1 MTQAAPIIGSALDRL
16 QPTRHLPPYWLY
28 VAPPLRGGQH
38 NDKPTSGTVNMR
50 HIAMKAQ
57 WTDFITLLKRE
68 VVPALGCTEPMSV
81 ALAAANCRK
90 LLGQVPTRVSVWVSG
105 NLFKNGMGVGV
116 PGTGMIGLPVAAA
129 VGITGGNPDAGLE
142 VLKALTPA
150 QVEEAKSLLPAIKV
164 DVKDVPDVLYA
175 EVLAQV
181 EGHSARVVICTDH
194 TRIILMERDGEVLMA
209 QDSAPGVQIQA
220 APSSKPAMTLREI
233 VEFALQ
239 VPLAEIDFIREAA
252 TMNQALADEGLQG
265 YGLRIG
271 KILTEQVERKLLSD
285 DLMTLAMRLSSAAS
299 DARMDGAMLP
309 AMSNSGSGN
318 QGIAATMP
326 VVAAARFLQ
335 ASDEQL
341 TRALVMSHLVAI
353 YIKTYQNKLSALCA
367 ASTAAMGAGAAITWL
382 LGGQFEQ
389 ISHCINNMIGDV
401 SGIICDGAGSA
412 CSMKVSTST
421 SAAVK
426 SSLMAINNLHVP
438 QSEGIVS
445 DDVDQ
450 TIANLGRL
458 SKQGML
464 DTDIEIINIMR
475 AKQQGKAE

>member
-1 MTQAAPIIGSALDRL
+1 
-16 QPTRHLPPYWLY
+16 
-28 VAPPLRGGQH
+28 
-38 NDKPTSGTVNMR
+38 MR
-50 HIAMKAQ
+50 NTAMKAQ

-90 LLGQVPTRVSVWVSG
+90 LLGQTPTRVSVWVSG

-116 PGTGMIGLPVAAA
+116 PGAGMIGLPVAAA
-129 VGITGGNPDAGLE
+129 VGFTGGNPDAGLE
-142 VLKALTPA
+142 VLNTLTPA
-150 QVEEAKSLLPAIKV
+150 QVEEAKALLPIIKV

-175 EVLAQV
+175 EVLAEV

-194 TRIILMERDGEVLMA
+194 TRIVLMELDGEVLME
-209 QDSAPGVQIQA
+209 QNSAPGVQIQPA
-220 APSSKPAMTLREI
+220 KSDKPAMTLREI
-233 VEFALQ
+233 VAFALE
-239 VPLAEIDFIREAA
+239 VPLAEINFIGAAA

-326 VVAAARFLQ
+326 VVAAARFLR

-353 YIKTYQNKLSALCA
+353 YIKTHQNKLSALCA
-367 ASTAAMGAGAAITWL
+367 ASTAAMGSGAAITWL

-445 DDVDQ
+445 DDVDE

-458 SKQGML
+458 SKLGML

-475 AKQQGKAE
+475 AKQQGKAQ

>member
-1 MTQAAPIIGSALDRL
+1 M
-16 QPTRHLPPYWLY
+16 
-28 VAPPLRGGQH
+28 
-38 NDKPTSGTVNMR
+38 NMR

-142 VLKALTPA
+142 VLKTLTPE
-150 QVEEAKSLLPAIKV
+150 QVDAAKALLPAIKV

-220 APSSKPAMTLREI
+220 APSSKPTMTLREI

-367 ASTAAMGAGAAITWL
+367 ASTAAITWL

>member
-1 MTQAAPIIGSALDRL
+1 
-16 QPTRHLPPYWLY
+16 
-28 VAPPLRGGQH
+28 
-38 NDKPTSGTVNMR
+38 MR
-50 HIAMKAQ
+50 NTAMKAQ

-90 LLGQVPTRVSVWVSG
+90 LLGQTPTRVSVWVSG

-129 VGITGGNPDAGLE
+129 VGFTGGNPDAGLE
-142 VLKALTPA
+142 VLNTLTPA
-150 QVEEAKSLLPAIKV
+150 QVEEAKALLPIIKV

-175 EVLAQV
+175 EVLAEV

-194 TRIILMERDGEVLMA
+194 TRIVLMELDGEVLME
-209 QDSAPGVQIQA
+209 QNSAPGVQIQPA
-220 APSSKPAMTLREI
+220 KSDKPAMTLREI
-233 VEFALQ
+233 VAFALE
-239 VPLAEIDFIREAA
+239 VP
-252 TMNQALADEGLQG
+252 LADEGLQG

-326 VVAAARFLQ
+326 VVAAARFLK

-353 YIKTYQNKLSALCA
+353 YIKTHQNKLSALCA
-367 ASTAAMGAGAAITWL
+367 ASTAAMGSGAAITWL

-445 DDVDQ
+445 DDVDE

-458 SKQGML
+458 SKLGML

-475 AKQQGKAE
+475 AKQQGKAQ

>member
-1 MTQAAPIIGSALDRL
+1 MTQ
-16 QPTRHLPPYWLY
+16 
-28 VAPPLRGGQH
+28 
-38 NDKPTSGTVNMR
+38 
-50 HIAMKAQ
+50 Q
-57 WTDFITLLKRE
+57 WSDFIVLLKRE

-90 LLGQVPTRVSVWVSG
+90 LLGCEPERMMVWVSG

-129 VGITGGNPDAGLE
+129 VGAVGGNPEGGLQ
-142 VLKALTPA
+142 VLKTLTA
-150 QVEEAKSLLPAIKV
+150 EQVEHAKTLLPTIAV

-175 EVLAQV
+175 EVVAEAV
-181 EGHSARVVICTDH
+181 GHTARVVICTDH
-194 TRIILMERDGEVLMA
+194 TRIILMEKDGEVVM
-209 QDSAPGVQIQA
+209 QQGSAPGVQIQA
-220 APSSKPAMTLREI
+220 AKSDKPAMSLREI
-233 VEFALQ
+233 VDFALS
-239 VPLAEIDFIREAA
+239 VPLTEIDFILEAA
-252 TMNQALADEGLQG
+252 RLNQALADEGLQG

-271 KILTEQVERKLLSD
+271 QILTQQVERKLLSD

-326 VVAAARFLQ
+326 VVAAARFLH
-335 ASDEQL
+335 ADDEQL
-341 TRALVMSHLVAI
+341 TRALVMSHLIAI

-367 ASTAAMGAGAAITWL
+367 ASTAAMGSGAAITWL
-382 LGGQFEQ
+382 LGGQYEQ

-426 SSLMAINNLHVP
+426 SSLLAINNLRVT

-445 DDVDQ
+445 DNVDQ

-458 SKQGML
+458 SKEGML

-475 AKQQGKAE
+475 TKQQKSAG

>member
-1 MTQAAPIIGSALDRL
+1 
-16 QPTRHLPPYWLY
+16 
-28 VAPPLRGGQH
+28 
-38 NDKPTSGTVNMR
+38 
-50 HIAMKAQ
+50 
-57 WTDFITLLKRE
+57 
-68 VVPALGCTEPMSV
+68 
-81 ALAAANCRK
+81 
-90 LLGQVPTRVSVWVSG
+90 
-105 NLFKNGMGVGV
+105 
-116 PGTGMIGLPVAAA
+116 MIGLPVAAA

-142 VLKALTPA
+142 VLKTLTPD
-150 QVEEAKSLLPAIKV
+150 QVDAAKALLPAIKV

-326 VVAAARFLQ
+326 VVARPFPSGERRAADPGAGDEPPGGHLHQDLPEQ
-335 ASDEQL
+335 A
-341 TRALVMSHLVAI
+341 VGP
-353 YIKTYQNKLSALCA
+353 LCRQHRRH
-367 ASTAAMGAGAAITWL
+367 GGGAAITWL

>member
-1 MTQAAPIIGSALDRL
+1 MTQ
-16 QPTRHLPPYWLY
+16 
-28 VAPPLRGGQH
+28 
-38 NDKPTSGTVNMR
+38 
-50 HIAMKAQ
+50 Q
-57 WTDFITLLKRE
+57 WSDFIVLLKRE

-90 LLGQVPTRVSVWVSG
+90 LLGCEPERMMVWVSG

-129 VGITGGNPDAGLE
+129 AGAVGGNPEGGLQ
-142 VLKALTPA
+142 VLKTLTA
-150 QVEEAKSLLPAIKV
+150 EQVEHAKTLLPTIAV

-175 EVLAQV
+175 EVVA
-181 EGHSARVVICTDH
+181 EAAGHTARVVICTDH
-194 TRIILMERDGEVLMA
+194 TRIILMEKDGEVVM
-209 QDSAPGVQIQA
+209 QQGSAPGVQIQA
-220 APSSKPAMTLREI
+220 AKSDKPAMSLREI
-233 VEFALQ
+233 VDFALS
-239 VPLAEIDFIREAA
+239 VPLTEIDFILEAA
-252 TMNQALADEGLQG
+252 RLNQALADEGLQG

-271 KILTEQVERKLLSD
+271 QILTQQVERKLLSD

-326 VVAAARFLQ
+326 VVAAARFLH
-335 ASDEQL
+335 ADDEQL
-341 TRALVMSHLVAI
+341 TRALVMSHLIAI

-367 ASTAAMGAGAAITWL
+367 ASTAAMGSGAAITWL
-382 LGGQFEQ
+382 LGGQYEQ
-389 ISHCINNMIGDV
+389 VSHCINNMIGDV

-426 SSLMAINNLHVP
+426 SSLLAINNLRVT

-445 DDVDQ
+445 DNVDQ

-458 SKQGML
+458 SKEGML

-475 AKQQGKAE
+475 TKQQKSAG

>member
-1 MTQAAPIIGSALDRL
+1 MTQHWS
-16 QPTRHLPPYWLY
+16 
-28 VAPPLRGGQH
+28 
-38 NDKPTSGTVNMR
+38 
-50 HIAMKAQ
+50 
-57 WTDFITLLKRE
+57 DFITLLKRE

-81 ALAAANCRK
+81 ALAAANCRQ
-90 LLGQVPTRVSVWVSG
+90 LLGAEPEQMNVWVSG

-129 VGITGGNPDAGLE
+129 VGAVGGNPQGGLE
-142 VLKALTPA
+142 VLKQLTPE
-150 QVEEAKSLLPAIKV
+150 QVAHAKSLLPTISV

-175 EVLAQV
+175 EVEAQAA
-181 EGHSARVVICTDH
+181 EHTARVVICTDH
-194 TRIILMERDGEVLMA
+194 TRIILMEKDGEVLLQ
-209 QDSAPGVQIQA
+209 QDSAPGVQIQPA
-220 APSSKPAMTLREI
+220 KSDKPAMSLREI
-233 VEFALQ
+233 VDFSLS
-239 VPLAEIDFIREAA
+239 VPLGEIDFILEAA
-252 TMNQALADEGLQG
+252 RLNQALADEGLQG

-341 TRALVMSHLVAI
+341 TRALVMSHLIAI

-367 ASTAAMGAGAAITWL
+367 ASTAAMGSGAAITWL
-382 LGGQFEQ
+382 LGGQYEQ

-426 SSLMAINNLHVP
+426 SSLLAINNLRVT
-438 QSEGIVS
+438 QSEGIVA

-458 SKQGML
+458 SKEGML

-475 AKQQGKAE
+475 TKQNKQQ